1 MNIRSMNIK
10 DVRQNLGAKWCTF
23 ILLLPLALF
32 GSLYFGLNALLV
44 LLASTMTTM
53 VAGALIQWSNNG
65 TVKLFNPGSMVTGL
79 LMGLTL
85 SPLTPLYMIF
95 VGAFVAEYIGKQAL
109 PALSSGKMK
118 NIFNPAVLGRTAIA
132 LLETYDPIPYADL
145 SSGASLLFK
154 EAGGL
159 VQPYYWDAFFGF
171 TKGSIGETS
180 TLLLLIVGVLMLRY
194 VVIKR
199 EAAIAMI
206 LTVPAVVFLLPD
218 TPEIVGHAPW
228 MSEPLVYLM
237 GGPTLLMAFFF
248 VTAPE
253 TSPNTIKGGI
263 IFGIAVGALSVL
275 GKMYT
280 SIAGVEMYAILIM
293 NLMVPLLNSKRFN
306 AKRLNS
312 KRLKHAAR

>member
-180 TLLLLIVGVLMLRY
+180 TLLLLIVGALMLRY

>member
-1 MNIRSMNIK
+1 MKIHQL
-10 DVRQNLGAKWCTF
+10 RQNLGAKWCTF

-32 GSLYFGLNALLV
+32 GSFYFGLNAFVV
-44 LLASTMTTM
+44 LMMSTMSTM
-53 VAGALIQWSNNG
+53 LAGALIQWSNG
-65 TVKLFNPGSMVTGL
+65 KPVKLFNPGSMVTGL
-79 LMGLTL
+79 LIGLTL
-85 SPLTPLYMIF
+85 SPLTPVYMII
-95 VGAFVAEYIGKQAL
+95 VGGFVAEYIGKQAL
-109 PALSSGKMK
+109 PALSHGRIK

-132 LLETYDPIPYADL
+132 VLETYDPIPYADL

-159 VQPYYWDAFFGF
+159 IQPYYWDAFFGF
-171 TKGSIGETS
+171 SKGSIGETS
-180 TLLLLIVGVLMLRY
+180 TLLLLIVGALMLRY

-218 TPEIVGHAPW
+218 TAEIVGHAPW

-263 IFGIAVGALSVL
+263 LFGMGIGALSVL
-275 GKMYT
+275 GKIYT

-293 NLMVPLLNSKRFN
+293 NLMVPVLNSKI
-306 AKRLNS
+306 LNS
-312 KRLKHAAR
+312 KRLGYAAG

>member
-1 MNIRSMNIK
+1 MMNIK
-10 DVRQNLGAKWCTF
+10 EFRQTVGAKWSTF
-23 ILLLPLALF
+23 ILLLPLAIF
-32 GSLYFGLNALLV
+32 GSIYFGINAFFVLLV
-44 LLASTMTTM
+44 STLSTML
-53 VAGALIQWSNNG
+53 AGAIIQWSNG
-65 TVKLFNPGSMVTGL
+65 GVVKIFNPGSMITGL

-85 SPLTPLYMIF
+85 SPLTPFYMIII
-95 VGAFVAEYIGKQAL
+95 GGFVAEYIGKQAL
-109 PALSSGKMK
+109 PALSKGKIG
-118 NIFNPAVLGRTAIA
+118 NIFNPAVLGRAVIA
-132 LLETYDPIPYADL
+132 VLENFDPVPYADL
-145 SSGASLLFK
+145 ASGASLLFK
-154 EAGGL
+154 EAGGML
-159 VQPYYWDAFFGF
+159 QPYYWDAFLGF

-180 TLLLLIVGVLMLRY
+180 TLLLLIVGFLMLRY

-199 EAAIAMI
+199 EAAITML
-206 LTVPAVVFLLPD
+206 LTVPVMVFILPE

-263 IFGIAVGALSVL
+263 VFGMGVAVLSVL

-293 NLMVPLLNSKRFN
+293 NLMIPLLNSKRFRY
-306 AKRLNS
+306 AG
-312 KRLKHAAR
+312 

>member
-1 MNIRSMNIK
+1 MNIIEI
-10 DVRQNLGAKWCTF
+10 RQNLGAKWCTF

-32 GSLYFGLNALLV
+32 GSLHFGFNALIV
-44 LLASTMTTM
+44 LLISTLSTML
-53 VAGALIQWSNNG
+53 AGAIIQWSNNG
-65 TVKLFNPGSMVTGL
+65 AIKIFNPGSMVTGL

-85 SPLTPLYMIF
+85 SPLTPIYMIII
-95 VGAFVAEYIGKQAL
+95 GAFVAEFIGKQFF
-109 PALSSGKMK
+109 PALSNGKLK

-132 LLETYDPIPYADL
+132 LLETVDPIAYADL

-159 VQPYYWDAFFGF
+159 NQPYYWDAFLGF
-171 TKGSIGETS
+171 SKGSIGETS
-180 TLLLLIVGVLMLRY
+180 TLLLLLVGIVMLRY

-199 EAAIAMI
+199 EAAIAML
-206 LTVPAVVFLLPD
+206 LTVPMVVFLLPD

-228 MSEPLVYLM
+228 ISEPLVYLM

-253 TSPNTIKGGI
+253 TSPNTIIGSI
-263 IFGIAVGALSVL
+263 IFGIGVGTLSVL

-280 SIAGVEMYAILIM
+280 SIAGVEMYAILVM
-293 NLMVPLLNSKRFN
+293 NLSVPLLNSKKLNNKKFN
-306 AKRLNS
+306 GKKLNNKGENYAS
-312 KRLKHAAR
+312 Q

>member
-1 MNIRSMNIK
+1 MNIK
-10 DVRQNLGAKWCTF
+10 ILRQNLGAKWCTF
-23 ILLLPLALF
+23 ILLLPLAVF
-32 GSLYFGLNALLV
+32 GSFYFGLNAFFV
-44 LLASTMTTM
+44 LLISTITTM
-53 VAGALIQWSNNG
+53 IAGALIQWSNNKS
-65 TVKLFNPGSMVTGL
+65 VKIFNPGSMVSGL
-79 LMGLTL
+79 LIGLTL
-85 SPLTPLYMIF
+85 SPLTPVYMII
-95 VGAFVAEYIGKQAL
+95 VGGFVAEYIGKQAL
-109 PALSSGKMK
+109 PALSNGKIK

-132 LLETYDPIPYADL
+132 LLEIYDPVPYADL
-145 SSGASLLFK
+145 STGASLLFK

-159 VQPYYWDAFFGF
+159 VQPCYWDAFFGF

-180 TLLLLIVGVLMLRY
+180 TFLLLIVGTLMLRY

-206 LTVPAVVFLLPD
+206 LTVPLVVFVFPD

-263 IFGIAVGALSVL
+263 IFGVGVGLLSVL

-280 SIAGVEMYAILIM
+280 TVAGVEMYAILIM
-293 NLMVPLLNSKRFN
+293 NLMVPLLNSKRF
-306 AKRLNS
+306 KY
-312 KRLKHAAR
+312 AA

>member
-1 MNIRSMNIK
+1 MIK
-10 DVRQNLGAKWCTF
+10 SIKELRQTIGAKWSTF
-23 ILLLPLALF
+23 ILLLPLAIF
-32 GSLYFGLNALLV
+32 GSIYFGVSAFFV
-44 LLASTMTTM
+44 LLLSTLTTM
-53 VAGALIQWSNNG
+53 LAGALIQWSNG
-65 TVKLFNPGSMVTGL
+65 GVVKIFNPGSMITGL

-85 SPLTPLYMIF
+85 SPLTPFYMIIT
-95 VGAFVAEYIGKQAL
+95 GGFVAEYIGKQAL
-109 PALSSGKMK
+109 PSLSRGKIG
-118 NIFNPAVLGRTAIA
+118 NIFNPAVLGRAVIA
-132 LLETYDPIPYADL
+132 VLENFDPVPYADL
-145 SSGASLLFK
+145 ASGASLLFK
-154 EAGGL
+154 EAGGML
-159 VQPYYWDAFFGF
+159 QPYYWDAFLGF

-180 TLLLLIVGVLMLRY
+180 TLLLLIVGALMLRY

-199 EAAIAMI
+199 ESAIAML
-206 LTVPAVVFLLPD
+206 LTVPVVVFLLPD

-263 IFGIAVGALSVL
+263 IFGMGVAVLSVL

-293 NLMVPLLNSKRFN
+293 NLMVPLLNSKRFRY
-306 AKRLNS
+306 AG
-312 KRLKHAAR
+312 